1 MKKLLSALSVL
12 CLLTACG
19 SSANSGSTAT
29 AAAEPQSPQATAASA
44 APVQETEPAPE
55 PRAHMENYECME
67 VAFLGITNQSTT
79 PLDVIENARVNFPGF
94 SWLSA
99 IETKDIINGELSE
112 ETNNVYVILPAETTD
127 LKIGKYNWYAG
138 EITDVY
144 YDQKNS
150 GPVVFV
156 ENGEAV
162 SPLSRI
168 EFVRHVNDNAS
179 DDGIYTG
186 FSLASDKLRTDYHM
200 GTVDTTPYDR
210 FSSAEVPF
218 YKQYLFDTLNS
229 FDEIKDALDKG
240 SKLAV
245 MDEMFYD
252 GIAYAIYDLEK
263 PDGNHVGYAVTS
275 DPSAAFKVMYS
286 PDFKDW
292 SPLGQG

>member
-1 MKKLLSALSVL
+1 MKKLIPILTALL
-12 CLLTACG
+12 MLTACG
-19 SSANSGSTAT
+19 SSASPAAT
-29 AAAEPQSPQATAASA
+29 PASESPKPEETTS
-44 APVQETEPAPE
+44 VQPAVTPETEPAPE
-55 PRAHMENYECME
+55 PRAHMEPYECME
-67 VAFLGITNQSTT
+67 VAFLGTTSQSQT

-94 SWLSA
+94 SWLAA
-99 IETKDIINGELSE
+99 IESKDIISGELSD
-112 ETNNVYVILPAETTD
+112 TLNNVYVILPAETTD
-127 LKIGKYNWYAG
+127 LKIGKYSWHAG

-144 YDQKNS
+144 YEAKNS

-168 EFVRHVNDNAS
+168 EFVRHVNDSAS

-200 GTVDTTPYDR
+200 GTVDTTPYDK

-218 YKQYLFDTLNS
+218 YRQYFFDTLNS
-229 FDEIKDALDKG
+229 YDEIKNELDKG

-245 MDEMFYD
+245 MDEMFYE

-263 PDGNHVGYAVTS
+263 PDVTHVGYAITP
-275 DPSAAFKVMYS
+275 DPNAPYRVMYS
-286 PDFKDW
+286 PDFRDW